1 MSEMALQSRHELR
14 DYRVDGEAVAAEILR
29 KVRIIRLAH
38 RHLQTLEQSSA
49 ASRRPR
55 YRGRRFRRE
64 PDPAPAAA
72 YESTLTA

>member
-1 MSEMALQSRHELR
+1 MTPKTGHQLR

-29 KVRIIRLAH
+29 KVRIIRVAR
-38 RHLQTLEQSSA
+38 RHLQVLEQISG

-64 PDPAPAAA
+64 PDLAPAAA
-72 YESTLTA
+72 YEPTLTV